1 MKKYL
6 IYCVF
11 AMTAFGCNQ
20 VSKNGESS
28 AEILNKIENGDTI
41 MESKI
46 IKTADMKFR
55 VKDVQNTKEMI
66 SAILKADGGTI
77 GEVSINSNIQN
88 TEKVKYSADSLLELT
103 AYRTEGVIM
112 ARVPSEKLDDFT
124 NKVAR
129 MAVFVDHQ
137 SLKFDDQS
145 LSYLTSELKSINR
158 AEAVAQIEKK
168 ANKKKEVIA
177 SKDVSKSLALKDEYV
192 DQKVRNMSIDSRVQ
206 YSDVTLNFYQDHTVK
221 QVIVGNDNLSDYRP
235 PFFQRVIVNLQSGW
249 FIFKE
254 LILMILNIWS
264 ILLLIAIGYLAYR
277 YYRKQQKKTLLT

>member
-1 MKKYL
+1 
-6 IYCVF
+6 
-11 AMTAFGCNQ
+11 MTAFGCNNA
-20 VSKNGESS
+20 SKMGES
-28 AEILNKIENGDTI
+28 ADILNKIENGDTV

-55 VKDVQNTKEMI
+55 VKDVQSTKEKI
-66 SAILKADGGTI
+66 SAILKTEGGAI
-77 GEVSINSNIQN
+77 GEVSIISNIQN
-88 TEKVKYSADSLLELT
+88 TEKVKYSTDSLLELT
-103 AYRTEGVIM
+103 AYRTEGLMV

-124 NKVAR
+124 NQVAR

-158 AEAVAQIEKK
+158 EEAVAQLERK
-168 ANKKKEVIA
+168 ADKKKEVIA

-192 DQKVRNMSIDSRVQ
+192 DQKVKNMSIDSRVQ

-221 QVIVGNDNLSDYRP
+221 QIVVGNDNLSDYRP
-235 PFFQRVIVNLQSGW
+235 PFFQRVVINLQGGW

-254 LILMILNIWS
+254 FILMLLNIWS
-264 ILLLIAIGYLAYR
+264 ILVLIAAGYFVYR
-277 YYRKQQKKTLLT
+277 YYKRQRKLI

>member
-11 AMTAFGCNQ
+11 AMTAFGCNNA
-20 VSKNGESS
+20 SKMGES
-28 AEILNKIENGDTI
+28 ADILNKIENGDTV

-55 VKDVQNTKEMI
+55 VKDVQSTKEKI
-66 SAILKADGGTI
+66 SAILKTEGGAI
-77 GEVSINSNIQN
+77 GEVSIISNIQN
-88 TEKVKYSADSLLELT
+88 TEKVKYSTDSLLELT
-103 AYRTEGVIM
+103 AYRTEGLMV

-124 NKVAR
+124 NQVAR

-158 AEAVAQIEKK
+158 EEAVAQLEKK

-192 DQKVRNMSIDSRVQ
+192 DQKVKNMSINSRVQ

-221 QVIVGNDNLSDYRP
+221 QIVVGNDNLSDYRP
-235 PFFQRVIVNLQSGW
+235 PFFQRVIINLQGGW

-254 LILMILNIWS
+254 FILMLLNIWS
-264 ILLLIAIGYLAYR
+264 ILVLIAAGYFVYR
-277 YYRKQQKKTLLT
+277 YYKRQRKLI

>member
-20 VSKNGESS
+20 ASKNAESS
-28 AEILNKIENGDTI
+28 TDILNKIENGDAI

-55 VKDVQNTKEMI
+55 VKDVQSTKEKI
-66 SAILKADGGTI
+66 SAILKTEGGAI

-124 NKVAR
+124 NQVAR

-168 ANKKKEVIA
+168 DSKKKEAIA

-192 DQKVRNMSIDSRVQ
+192 EQKVKNMSIDSRVQ

-221 QVIVGNDNLSDYRP
+221 QIVVGNDNLSDYRP
-235 PFFQRVIVNLQSGW
+235 PFFQRVVINLQGGW

-254 LILMILNIWS
+254 LILMLLNIWS
-264 ILLLIAIGYLAYR
+264 ILVLIAAGYFVYR
-277 YYRKQQKKTLLT
+277 YYKRQRKLI

>member
-11 AMTAFGCNQ
+11 AMTAFGCNNA
-20 VSKNGESS
+20 SKMGES
-28 AEILNKIENGDTI
+28 ADILNKIENGDTV

-55 VKDVQNTKEMI
+55 VKDVQSAKEKI
-66 SAILKADGGTI
+66 SAILKTEGGAI

-103 AYRTEGVIM
+103 AYRTEGLIM

-124 NKVAR
+124 NQVAR

-145 LSYLTSELKSINR
+145 LSYLTSELMSINR

-168 ANKKKEVIA
+168 DNKKKEAIA

-192 DQKVRNMSIDSRVQ
+192 DQKVKNMSIDSRVQ

-221 QVIVGNDNLSDYRP
+221 QIVVGNDNLSDYRP
-235 PFFQRVIVNLQSGW
+235 PFFQRVVINLQSGW

-254 LILMILNIWS
+254 LILMLLNIWS
-264 ILLLIAIGYLAYR
+264 ILVLIAAGYFAYR
-277 YYRKQQKKTLLT
+277 YYKRQRKLI

>member
-11 AMTAFGCNQ
+11 AMTAFGCNNA
-20 VSKNGESS
+20 SKMGES
-28 AEILNKIENGDTI
+28 ADILNKIENGDTV

-55 VKDVQNTKEMI
+55 VKDVQSTKEKI
-66 SAILKADGGTI
+66 SAILKTEGGAI
-77 GEVSINSNIQN
+77 GEVSIISNIQN
-88 TEKVKYSADSLLELT
+88 TEKVKYSTDSLLELT
-103 AYRTEGVIM
+103 AYRTEGLMV

-124 NKVAR
+124 NQVAR

-158 AEAVAQIEKK
+158 EEAVAQLERK
-168 ANKKKEVIA
+168 ADKKKEVIA

-192 DQKVRNMSIDSRVQ
+192 DQKVKNMSIDSRVQ

-221 QVIVGNDNLSDYRP
+221 QIVVGNDNLSDYRP
-235 PFFQRVIVNLQSGW
+235 PFFQRVVINLQGGW

-254 LILMILNIWS
+254 LILMLLNIWS
-264 ILLLIAIGYLAYR
+264 ILVLIAAGYFVYR
-277 YYRKQQKKTLLT
+277 YYKRQRKLI

>member
-11 AMTAFGCNQ
+11 AMTAFGCNNA
-20 VSKNGESS
+20 SKMGES
-28 AEILNKIENGDTI
+28 ADILNKIENGDTV

-55 VKDVQNTKEMI
+55 VKDVQSTKEKI
-66 SAILKADGGTI
+66 SAILKTEGGAI
-77 GEVSINSNIQN
+77 GEVSIISNIQN
-88 TEKVKYSADSLLELT
+88 TEKVKYSTDSLLELT
-103 AYRTEGVIM
+103 AYRTEGLMV

-124 NKVAR
+124 NQVAR

-158 AEAVAQIEKK
+158 QEAVAQLEKK
-168 ANKKKEVIA
+168 ADKKKEVIA

-192 DQKVRNMSIDSRVQ
+192 DQKVKNMSIDSRVQ

-221 QVIVGNDNLSDYRP
+221 QIVVGNDNLSDYRP
-235 PFFQRVIVNLQSGW
+235 AFFQRVIINLQGGW

-254 LILMILNIWS
+254 LILMLLNIWS
-264 ILLLIAIGYLAYR
+264 ILVLIAAGYFVYR
-277 YYRKQQKKTLLT
+277 YYKRQRKLI

>member
-11 AMTAFGCNQ
+11 TIAAFGCN
-20 VSKNGESS
+20 KGEHTGSS
-28 AEILNKIENGDTI
+28 AELLEKIENGDTI

-55 VKDVQNTKEMI
+55 VKDVQSTKEKI
-66 SAILKADGGTI
+66 SVLLKAEGGAI

-88 TEKVKYSADSLLELT
+88 TEKVKYSTDSLLELT
-103 AYRTEGVIM
+103 AYRTEGVIV
-112 ARVPSEKLDDFT
+112 ARVPSERLDDFT
-124 NKVAR
+124 NQVAR
-129 MAVFVDHQ
+129 MAVFVDQQ

-158 AEAVAQIEKK
+158 AEAVALIEKK
-168 ANKKKEVIA
+168 AGKKKEVIA

-192 DQKVRNMSIDSRVQ
+192 DQKMKNMSIDSRVQ

-221 QVIVGNDNLSDYRP
+221 QIVVGNDNLSDYRP
-235 PFFQRVIVNLQSGW
+235 PFFQRVVINLQSGW

-254 LILMILNIWS
+254 FILFLLNIWS
-264 ILLLIAIGYLAYR
+264 ILLLIAVGYFAFR
-277 YYRKQQKKTLLT
+277 YYRKQRKAQLSS

>member
-11 AMTAFGCNQ
+11 AMTAFGCNNA
-20 VSKNGESS
+20 SKMGES
-28 AEILNKIENGDTI
+28 ADILNKIENGDTV

-55 VKDVQNTKEMI
+55 VKDVQSAKEKI
-66 SAILKADGGTI
+66 SAILKVEGGTI

-124 NKVAR
+124 NQVAR

-168 ANKKKEVIA
+168 DNKKKEAIA

-192 DQKVRNMSIDSRVQ
+192 DQKVKNMSIDSRVQ

-221 QVIVGNDNLSDYRP
+221 QIVVGNDNLSDYRP
-235 PFFQRVIVNLQSGW
+235 PFFQRVVINLQSGW

-254 LILMILNIWS
+254 LILMLLNIWS
-264 ILLLIAIGYLAYR
+264 ILVLIGAGYFAYR
-277 YYRKQQKKTLLT
+277 YYKRQRKLI

>member
-11 AMTAFGCNQ
+11 AMTAFGCNNA
-20 VSKNGESS
+20 SKMGES
-28 AEILNKIENGDTI
+28 ADILNKIENGDTV

-55 VKDVQNTKEMI
+55 VKDVQSTKEKI
-66 SAILKADGGTI
+66 SAILKTEGGAI
-77 GEVSINSNIQN
+77 GEVSIISNIQN
-88 TEKVKYSADSLLELT
+88 TEKVKYSSDSLLELT
-103 AYRTEGVIM
+103 AYRTEGLMV

-124 NKVAR
+124 NQVAR

-158 AEAVAQIEKK
+158 EEAVAQLEKK

-192 DQKVRNMSIDSRVQ
+192 DQKVKNMSINSRVQ

-221 QVIVGNDNLSDYRP
+221 QIVVGNDNLSDYRP
-235 PFFQRVIVNLQSGW
+235 PFFQRVVINLQGGW

-254 LILMILNIWS
+254 FILMLLNIWS
-264 ILLLIAIGYLAYR
+264 ILVLIAVGYFVYR
-277 YYRKQQKKTLLT
+277 YYKRQRKLI